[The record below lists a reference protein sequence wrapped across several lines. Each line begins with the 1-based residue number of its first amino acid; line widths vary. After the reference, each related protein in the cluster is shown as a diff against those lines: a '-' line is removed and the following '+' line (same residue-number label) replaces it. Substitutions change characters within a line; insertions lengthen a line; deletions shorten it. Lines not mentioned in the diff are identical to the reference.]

1 MAIQTRRQ
9 SLTQARLLFNQ
20 QGAVPGGMVAEP
32 ILRSWRRC
40 ADLGFDMRGLRPAEP
55 LTQAELRE
63 ARERNEAL
71 RRMSDPVMA
80 ELRKRAH
87 GQGGLVIL
95 SDSRGLV
102 LDCGGDLDFAQRA
115 SRIALMPGSP
125 WDEAAAGT
133 NAIGTALVEGRS
145 IVVHGAEHYFEP
157 NRILTCAAV
166 PVCDS
171 QGRILGVLD
180 LSSQAGGIRPDA
192 LALVRAAVD
201 QIEHRLFAQAHERDT
216 VLRLHADPAGLGAPG
231 EALLAF
237 RGDLLVGANRLA
249 LRALE
254 LSATALGVYRHED
267 LFEDALT
274 HAPDATGRVQA
285 RNGAVYHARLSL
297 PPSPAPRV
305 VPAPERSQPR
315 AVAPAP
321 AAVSLDAAA
330 LDALGRS
337 VHLMDAGVSILLQ
350 GETGAGKE
358 VFARQMHARS
368 RRAAG
373 PFVAVNCAALPESLI
388 ESELF
393 GYEDGAFTGA
403 RRQGSKGLLRQAHGG
418 VLFLDEIGDMPLA
431 LQSRLLRVLQE
442 REVSPLGAARPV
454 PVDFALLCATHR
466 PLAHEGA
473 DAPVRPDLYFRIAE
487 YTVTLGPLRERTD
500 LRELLRTLWNAQG
513 AATALPPVVER
524 ALASYAWPG
533 NYRQLVSVLRTLR
546 VLAGPSGVAGLSML
560 PEEIQRGGVDA
571 ARHAPR
577 QPEEA
582 SPPSLQALADA
593 AIREALATHGGN
605 VSRAAR
611 VLGVHRSTLYRRVAA
626 LEAARAERP

>member
-63 ARERNEAL
+63 AREREAL
-71 RRMSDPVMA
+71 RRMSDPAMA

-231 EALLAF
+231 
-237 RGDLLVGANRLA
+237 RRCWPSGATCWSGPTGWRCGRWNSRPRRWA
-249 LRALE
+249 CIAMKTCSKTRWRTRPMPRAGCRR
-254 LSATALGVYRHED
+254 ATA
-267 LFEDALT
+267 
-274 HAPDATGRVQA
+274 
-285 RNGAVYHARLSL
+285 
-297 PPSPAPRV
+297 PS
-305 VPAPERSQPR
+305 
-315 AVAPAP
+315 
-321 AAVSLDAAA
+321 
-330 LDALGRS
+330 
-337 VHLMDAGVSILLQ
+337 I
-350 GETGAGKE
+350 T
-358 VFARQMHARS
+358 
-368 RRAAG
+368 
-373 PFVAVNCAALPESLI
+373 
-388 ESELF
+388 
-393 GYEDGAFTGA
+393 
-403 RRQGSKGLLRQAHGG
+403 
-418 VLFLDEIGDMPLA
+418 
-431 LQSRLLRVLQE
+431 
-442 REVSPLGAARPV
+442 
-454 PVDFALLCATHR
+454 
-466 PLAHEGA
+466 
-473 DAPVRPDLYFRIAE
+473 
-487 YTVTLGPLRERTD
+487 
-500 LRELLRTLWNAQG
+500 
-513 AATALPPVVER
+513 
-524 ALASYAWPG
+524 
-533 NYRQLVSVLRTLR
+533 
-546 VLAGPSGVAGLSML
+546 
-560 PEEIQRGGVDA
+560 RG
-571 ARHAPR
+571 
-577 QPEEA
+577 
-582 SPPSLQALADA
+582 
-593 AIREALATHGGN
+593 
-605 VSRAAR
+605 
-611 VLGVHRSTLYRRVAA
+611 
-626 LEAARAERP
+626 

>member
-55 LTQAELRE
+55 LTPGRA
-63 ARERNEAL
+63 ARGPRAQQAL

-125 WDEAAAGT
+125 GT
-133 NAIGTALVEGRS
+133 RPRLAPMPSARRWS
-145 IVVHGAEHYFEP
+145 
-157 NRILTCAAV
+157 RAV
-166 PVCDS
+166 PSSCTGRALFRAQPHPDLRGGAGVR
-171 QGRILGVLD
+171 QPGRILGVLD

-216 VLRLHADPAGLGAPG
+216 VLRLHADPAGLGRRARRCWPS
-231 EALLAF
+231 
-237 RGDLLVGANRLA
+237 GATCWSGPTGWRCGRWN
-249 LRALE
+249 
-254 LSATALGVYRHED
+254 SATALGVYRHED

-373 PFVAVNCAALPESLI
+373 PFVAVNRAALPESLI

-393 GYEDGAFTGA
+393 GYEDGASPARAARAARAAAAGA
-403 RRQGSKGLLRQAHGG
+403 WG

-431 LQSRLLRVLQE
+431 CSRACCACCRSA
-442 REVSPLGAARPV
+442 RYRRWRGAAGAGGFRAAVRHASPAGARGRGCAGAAGPV
-454 PVDFALLCATHR
+454 FPHR
-466 PLAHEGA
+466 RIHGDAGA
-473 DAPVRPDLYFRIAE
+473 A
-487 YTVTLGPLRERTD
+487 RERTD

-560 PEEIQRGGVDA
+560 PEEIQRGALMRRGMRRASRGGVA
-571 ARHAPR
+571 A
-577 QPEEA
+577 QPA
-582 SPPSLQALADA
+582 GLADA
-593 AIREALATHGGN
+593 AIREALAAHGGN

>member
-1 MAIQTRRQ
+1 M
-9 SLTQARLLFNQ
+9 
-20 QGAVPGGMVAEP
+20 
-32 ILRSWRRC
+32 
-40 ADLGFDMRGLRPAEP
+40 
-55 LTQAELRE
+55 
-63 ARERNEAL
+63 
-71 RRMSDPVMA
+71 
-80 ELRKRAH
+80 
-87 GQGGLVIL
+87 
-95 SDSRGLV
+95 
-102 LDCGGDLDFAQRA
+102 
-115 SRIALMPGSP
+115 
-125 WDEAAAGT
+125 
-133 NAIGTALVEGRS
+133 
-145 IVVHGAEHYFEP
+145 
-157 NRILTCAAV
+157 
-166 PVCDS
+166 
-171 QGRILGVLD
+171 
-180 LSSQAGGIRPDA
+180 
-192 LALVRAAVD
+192 
-201 QIEHRLFAQAHERDT
+201 
-216 VLRLHADPAGLGAPG
+216 
-231 EALLAF
+231 
-237 RGDLLVGANRLA
+237 
-249 LRALE
+249 
-254 LSATALGVYRHED
+254 YRHED

-442 REVSPLGAARPV
+442 REVSPLGGARPV

-560 PEEIQRGGVDA
+560 PEEIQRGALMRRGMRRASPRRRRPACRPWQTRPSARRWPRMAAMSAVRRVCWACTA
-571 ARHAPR
+571 ARCTGAW
-577 QPEEA
+577 
-582 SPPSLQALADA
+582 
-593 AIREALATHGGN
+593 
-605 VSRAAR
+605 
-611 VLGVHRSTLYRRVAA
+611 RRWKR
-626 LEAARAERP
+626 RAERP